1 MTIEGDTLLQLQQL
15 WDAIF
20 SSFYQ
25 YLSTKKSWPSCKN
38 LNSDHYDITK
48 FPLQSDNH
56 SKYIT
61 AKGNFESLLR
71 LLRFHLVK
79 FTTISSLK
87 APKLHVK
94 LVTHMYYDNVFEILI
109 AVVFNM
115 IPQLGGLE
123 PKAQEPV
130 ITFCLGEG

>member
-1 MTIEGDTLLQLQQL
+1 MATSQVNRFLFTLFTVYQTLITHDHRRRHPSSIQQF

-25 YLSTKKSWPSCKN
+25 SMSTKKIWPSCKN

-48 FPLQSDNH
+48 FILPSDNH

-61 AKGNFESLLR
+61 AKGNFESLSRALSV
-71 LLRFHLVK
+71 HLVK
-79 FTTISSLK
+79 YTTISSLK

-94 LVTHMYYDNVFEILI
+94 LVTHMRANWE
-109 AVVFNM
+109 
-115 IPQLGGLE
+115 
-123 PKAQEPV
+123 
-130 ITFCLGEG
+130 